1 MPQNVRHSY
10 FHPTVKHYNKVTFFI
25 YRNNNPPF
33 NKQPLLIVLD
43 CQMGFSL
50 DWEGLISFLV
60 KTSNRGPSIHP
71 SSLPAI
77 CLCSVHFSMFLFSFP
92 VRAVQGRPVLGHRS
106 CRGCTARGGQGLAA
120 GCPGP
125 DQRSRT
131 EDKSHLTHQL
141 GM

>member
-33 NKQPLLIVLD
+33 NKQPLFIVLD
-43 CQMGFSL
+43 CQMGFFP
-50 DWEGLISFLV
+50 GLGRADFFSGQNLQAW
-60 KTSNRGPSIHP
+60 SIHP

-77 CLCSVHFSMFLFSFP
+77 CLCSVHFSMLLFSFP

-106 CRGCTARGGQGLAA
+106 CRGCTAHGGQGLAA

-125 DQRSRT
+125 DQHSHM
-131 EDKSHLTHQL
+131 EGKSHLIHQL